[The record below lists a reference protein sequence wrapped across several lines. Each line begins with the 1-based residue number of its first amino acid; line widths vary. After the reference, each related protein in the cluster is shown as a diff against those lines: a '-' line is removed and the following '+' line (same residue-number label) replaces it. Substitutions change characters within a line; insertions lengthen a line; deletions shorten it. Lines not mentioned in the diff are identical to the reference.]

1 MLLITA
7 REQGR
12 AEAYL
17 KMNVKPLLSV
27 IVANYNNEPYIRE
40 CLDSILNQTYKDL
53 EIIVLDDDS
62 TDGSPEIIRKYVA
75 NYPGII
81 KGIFGD
87 VNRGVARTRHEA
99 ILQAKG
105 EYITTLDSDDYYS
118 NSQKL
123 EKEMAL
129 LMHYKEQ
136 DKDIIAF
143 SNIVFVRENRALE
156 FVQGN
161 STNIKE
167 GRIFYDIII
176 RSCMIPR
183 DFVLK
188 RDVYFE
194 VGGYDFSL
202 ITHEDWDLKIR
213 LAKKY
218 EFYYTGIS
226 GTAYRKNPKGLSST
240 SYVLRT
246 NNLWKVFSKN
256 IKSVGSDHRL
266 PLINRFFTFMCDRD
280 EKYKKGFKKKSI
292 GLYLNVS
299 GSYLTR
305 LRYKYLLKPFIFR
318 KRNVNHAEL

>member
-1 MLLITA
+1 
-7 REQGR
+7 
-12 AEAYL
+12 
-17 KMNVKPLLSV
+17 MNVKPLLSV

-53 EIIVLDDDS
+53 EIIVADDDS
-62 TDGSPEIIRKYVA
+62 TDDSPEIIREYA
-75 NYPGII
+75 AEYPGII
-81 KGIFGD
+81 KGIFSD

-105 EYITTLDSDDYYS
+105 EYITTLDSDDYYGD
-118 NSQKL
+118 SQKL

-136 DKDIIAF
+136 GKDIVAF
-143 SNIVFVRENRALE
+143 SNTVFVKESQAPR

-161 STNIKE
+161 SKDIKE
-167 GRIFYDIII
+167 GKIFYDIIT

-183 DFVLK
+183 DFVMK
-188 RDVYFE
+188 RGVYFE

-218 EFYYTGIS
+218 EFYYTGVP

-240 SYVLRT
+240 AYVLRT

-256 IKSVGSDHRL
+256 IKSAGSDYRL
-266 PLINRFFTFMCDRD
+266 SLINRFFAFMCDRD
-280 EKYKKGFKKKSI
+280 KTYKKGFKKKGI
-292 GLYLNVS
+292 GFYLNLL
-299 GSYLTR
+299 GSYFTR
-305 LRYKYLLKPFIFR
+305 LRYKYLLKPFIFQKR
-318 KRNVNHAEL
+318 KVNHAEL

>member
-1 MLLITA
+1 
-7 REQGR
+7 
-12 AEAYL
+12 
-17 KMNVKPLLSV
+17 MNSKPVLSV
-27 IVANYNNEPYIRE
+27 IVANYNNEQYIRQ

-53 EIIVLDDDS
+53 DIIVADDTSTDDS
-62 TDGSPEIIRKYVA
+62 PGIIREYA
-75 NYPGII
+75 EEYPGII
-81 KGIFGD
+81 KGIFSG

-105 EYITTLDSDDYYS
+105 EYITTLDSDDYYC

-143 SNIVFVRENRALE
+143 SNIVFVREDRAPE

-161 STNIKE
+161 STDIKE
-167 GRIFYDIII
+167 GKIFYDIIS

-183 DFVLK
+183 DFVMK
-188 RDVYFE
+188 RGVYFE

-218 EFYYTGIS
+218 EFYYTGVP

-240 SYVLRT
+240 AYVLRT

-256 IKSVGSDHRL
+256 IKSAGSDYRL
-266 PLINRFFTFMCDRD
+266 PLINRFAAFMCDRD
-280 EKYKKGFKKKSI
+280 KKYKKGFKKKSI
-292 GLYLNVS
+292 GFYLNVS
-299 GSYLTR
+299 GSYFTR
-305 LRYKYLLKPFIFR
+305 LRYKYLLKPFTFQ